1 MLDDG
6 LRNLSGEGE
15 KLGARYSVGEND
27 LKEDCR
33 FSVPIVAERWRH
45 GNDLWLQG
53 ASRLSDNR
61 KELRLLC
68 ECLREVHEAIIPHL
82 AEICPGCRPLHPTS

>member
-6 LRNLSGEGE
+6 LRNLSGERE
-15 KLGARYSVGEND
+15 KLGARYSIGEDD

-53 ASRLSDNR
+53 AGRLSDGRN
-61 KELRLLC
+61 ELRLLC
-68 ECLREVHEAIIPHL
+68 EGLREVHEAIIPHL
-82 AEICPGCRPLHPTS
+82 AAIC